1 MSHVSGDFTVISDE
15 ATFEVVGRQ
24 GGPAGV
30 LGVSTE
36 AGVEIEIDGADV
48 SQLSAVRVWH
58 DGALSP
64 AQLDVL
70 QELFGD
76 ITPSIVQAFNLQR
89 PIRVGAS
96 RSRLNSLRDDEVSP
110 ELTAF
115 VLASDALMRPETPS
129 AVRPLLTLH
138 ALVSKALGRLPAT
151 DGLTLDLAELEMAV
165 MGVPHRARRQ
175 LNELL
180 FQASSLGILEAPFAT
195 ELANLTFSLQ
205 PELSDM
211 AFSVDHAISDSFE
224 LEPRLLLSSST
235 LNSISLNAV
244 VRPQLSV
251 DPSGVFASSTSVRW
265 AEACNLVV
273 AVARPYDPTAQ
284 WWARVRRD
292 SDGCIIAAAPLTEHG
307 MGLQAQLL
315 TAESDHLVIDVVGAI
330 SERVLNPNVGALARA
345 YEAGRAAARLERLGE
360 ESAADLA
367 WRECARLH
375 GLAGDFQRQKM
386 ALAREFERRFNVRD
400 SIVDHLL

>member
-48 SQLSAVRVWH
+48 SQLAAVRVWH
-58 DGALSP
+58 DGALSS
-64 AQLDVL
+64 AQIDVL

-76 ITPSIVQAFNLQR
+76 LTPAIVQAFNLPR
-89 PIRVGAS
+89 PVRVGSS

-110 ELTAF
+110 ELTEF
-115 VLASDALMRPETPS
+115 VHASDALMRPETPS
-129 AVRPLLTLH
+129 AVRPLLALH
-138 ALVSKALGRLPAT
+138 ALVSKALGRLPAS
-151 DGLTLDLAELEMAV
+151 DILKLNLAELELAV
-165 MGVPHRARRQ
+165 MGVPSRARRQ

-180 FQASSLGILEAPFAT
+180 FQASNLGILEAPFAT

-205 PELSDM
+205 PELSDL
-211 AFSVDHAISDSFE
+211 ALSLNSIVSDSFD
-224 LEPRLLLSSST
+224 LEPHLSLSSST
-235 LNSISLNAV
+235 LRSVTLNQV

-251 DPSGVFASSTSVRW
+251 DPSGVFSSGTSVRW

-273 AVARPYDPTAQ
+273 TVARPHDPATQ
-284 WWARVRRD
+284 WWARARRD
-292 SDGCIIAAAPLTEHG
+292 SDGCIVAAAPLVESG
-307 MGLQAQLL
+307 MGLSAQLL
-315 TAESDHLVIDVVGAI
+315 TAESDHLVIDVVGTV
-330 SERVLNPNVGALARA
+330 SERVLSPNVGALAKA
-345 YEAGRAAARLERLGE
+345 YEAGRTAARLERLGD

-386 ALAREFERRFNVRD
+386 ALAREFQRRFNVRD